1 MQYKALKLDVA
12 STNKKMQ
19 KNAKYSRQKLYY
31 LLGCLNLY

>member
-19 KNAKYSRQKLYY
+19 KNAKYSRQNYMTY
-31 LLGCLNLY
+31 